1 MEDKKIQKKDNWQKY
16 LQLGLELS
24 LYIIIFTFLGYYLDI
39 KFSTKPYLTFTGV
52 FLGMFGVFYSIWK
65 KFLR

>member
-1 MEDKKIQKKDNWQKY
+1 MNNKKTLKADSWQRY

-39 KFSTKPYLTFTGV
+39 KFETKPYLTFTGV